1 MNYKIIKNFISEEEQ
16 SELIKWVIDNKNN
29 SDLYTYIGKQIL
41 ESRYQYRV
49 VGGTRKIMTQ
59 TQLGNV
65 CGVTFQQIQK
75 YEKATNKVPIDK
87 LIEIAKATNKNLLYF
102 LPTITNVIERNNNE
116 LKRSVQLT
124 EGNKTEPTS
133 ATNIGTDKQ
142 NDVNN

>member
-1 MNYKIIKNFISEEEQ
+1 MSKTSRSIH
-16 SELIKWVIDNKNN
+16 

-49 VGGTRKIMTQ
+49 VGGTRKVMTQ

-133 ATNIGTDKQ
+133 STNIGTDKQ

>member
-1 MNYKIIKNFISEEEQ
+1 MSKRSM
-16 SELIKWVIDNKNN
+16 NN

-49 VGGTRKIMTQ
+49 VGGTRKVMTQ

-124 EGNKTEPTS
+124 EGNKTAPTS

>member
-1 MNYKIIKNFISEEEQ
+1 MENTRS
-16 SELIKWVIDNKNN
+16 NKKERKCTLMSKRSMNN
-29 SDLYTYIGKQIL
+29 SDLYIYIGKQIL

-116 LKRSVQLT
+116 LKRSVQFT

>member
-1 MNYKIIKNFISEEEQ
+1 MSKTSRSIH
-16 SELIKWVIDNKNN
+16 

-49 VGGTRKIMTQ
+49 VGGTKKVMTQ

-116 LKRSVQLT
+116 LKRSVQFT
-124 EGNKTEPTS
+124 EANKTESTS
-133 ATNIGTDKQ
+133 ATNIGTDEQ

>member
-1 MNYKIIKNFISEEEQ
+1 MSKRSM
-16 SELIKWVIDNKNN
+16 NN

-116 LKRSVQLT
+116 LKRSVQFT

>member
-1 MNYKIIKNFISEEEQ
+1 MENTRS
-16 SELIKWVIDNKNN
+16 NKKERKCTLMSKRSMNN

-49 VGGTRKIMTQ
+49 VGGTRKVMTQ

-133 ATNIGTDKQ
+133 ATNIGTDK
-142 NDVNN
+142 

>member
-1 MNYKIIKNFISEEEQ
+1 MSKRSM
-16 SELIKWVIDNKNN
+16 NN
-29 SDLYTYIGKQIL
+29 SDLYIYIGKQIL

>member
-1 MNYKIIKNFISEEEQ
+1 MENTRS
-16 SELIKWVIDNKNN
+16 NKKERKCTLMSKRSMNN
-29 SDLYTYIGKQIL
+29 SDLYIYIGKQIL

>member
-1 MNYKIIKNFISEEEQ
+1 MENTRS
-16 SELIKWVIDNKNN
+16 NKKERKCTLMSKRSMNN
-29 SDLYTYIGKQIL
+29 SDLYIYIGKQIL

-49 VGGTRKIMTQ
+49 VGGTRKVMTQ

-116 LKRSVQLT
+116 LKRSVQFT

>member
-1 MNYKIIKNFISEEEQ
+1 M
-16 SELIKWVIDNKNN
+16 NN

-49 VGGTRKIMTQ
+49 VGGTRKVMTQ

-102 LPTITNVIERNNNE
+102 LPTITNVIERNNNDKLE
-116 LKRSVQLT
+116 RLVQTTESTNSDNIRST
-124 EGNKTEPTS
+124 RSNEE
-133 ATNIGTDKQ
+133 

>member
-1 MNYKIIKNFISEEEQ
+1 MENTRS
-16 SELIKWVIDNKNN
+16 NKKERKCTLMSKRPMNN

-102 LPTITNVIERNNNE
+102 LPTITNVIERNNNDKLE
-116 LKRSVQLT
+116 RLVQTTESTNSDNIRST
-124 EGNKTEPTS
+124 RSNEE
-133 ATNIGTDKQ
+133 

>member
-1 MNYKIIKNFISEEEQ
+1 MENTRS
-16 SELIKWVIDNKNN
+16 NKKERKCTLMSKTSRSIH

-49 VGGTRKIMTQ
+49 VGGTRKVMTQ

-133 ATNIGTDKQ
+133 ATNIGTDE
-142 NDVNN
+142 

>member
-1 MNYKIIKNFISEEEQ
+1 MSKKSM
-16 SELIKWVIDNKNN
+16 NN

-49 VGGTRKIMTQ
+49 VGGTRKVMTQ

-133 ATNIGTDKQ
+133 ATNIGTDK
-142 NDVNN
+142 

>member
-1 MNYKIIKNFISEEEQ
+1 MSKRSM
-16 SELIKWVIDNKNN
+16 NN
-29 SDLYTYIGKQIL
+29 SDLYIYIGKQIL

-49 VGGTRKIMTQ
+49 VGGTRKVMTQ

>member
-1 MNYKIIKNFISEEEQ
+1 MSKRSM
-16 SELIKWVIDNKNN
+16 NN
-29 SDLYTYIGKQIL
+29 SDLYIYIGKQIL

-49 VGGTRKIMTQ
+49 VGGTRKVMTQ

-116 LKRSVQLT
+116 LKRSVQFT

>member
-1 MNYKIIKNFISEEEQ
+1 MSKTSRSIH
-16 SELIKWVIDNKNN
+16 

-49 VGGTRKIMTQ
+49 VGGTRKVMTQ

>member
-1 MNYKIIKNFISEEEQ
+1 MSKRSM
-16 SELIKWVIDNKNN
+16 NN
-29 SDLYTYIGKQIL
+29 SDLYIYIGKQIL

-49 VGGTRKIMTQ
+49 VGGTRKVMTQ

-102 LPTITNVIERNNNE
+102 LPTITNVIERNKNE